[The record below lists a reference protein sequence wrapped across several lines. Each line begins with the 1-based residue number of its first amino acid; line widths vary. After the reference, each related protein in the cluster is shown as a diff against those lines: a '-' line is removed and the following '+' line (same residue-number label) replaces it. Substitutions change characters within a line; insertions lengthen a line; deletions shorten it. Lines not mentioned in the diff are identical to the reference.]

1 MFIARLFIIEKK
13 RKYPRCPT
21 VEKWLT
27 KLWHIYTKRRV
38 AIKNFIFSIIFS
50 KSLMTYNFYYTIK
63 MLNEKVEHQI
73 AYIV

>member
-13 RKYPRCPT
+13 WKYPKCPT

-38 AIKNFIFSIIFS
+38 AIKNFIFSIIFQ
-50 KSLMTYNFYYTIK
+50 KFNDIQNFYYTIK
-63 MLNEKVEHQI
+63 C
-73 AYIV
+73 